1 MSKFFSFFFVL
12 VIINNSFAQ
21 KDKELFRINNSPVMV
36 SEFKQVY
43 EKNLG
48 IIVDKE
54 SKNID
59 SYLKL
64 YINYKLKV
72 KEAYI
77 LKLDTLK
84 SYKRELEVYKN
95 QLIAP
100 YLLDEAFL
108 SKLIKDAYY
117 RKINEVK
124 ASHILIKFPKNGI
137 KFDTLMLYKRI
148 EEVRNRIL
156 NGESFEEVAKEV
168 SEDPSAKIN
177 GGDLGY
183 FSVFSML
190 YPFEEAAYK
199 TPLNQVS
206 KPFKTKY
213 GYHILK
219 VTGKRLSKGSFDV
232 AHILVKNSSNSKEKI
247 DSLYK
252 KLKFGSSFNV
262 VAKKYSEDNA
272 TAFLGG
278 NLPRFGTGDM
288 VSVFE
293 NKVLEI
299 KKLGDYTKPFKT
311 KFGWHIV
318 KLIKNHPLGS
328 FDELKEELT
337 KKVRN
342 SSRAT
347 LSKQV
352 VLSRLKK
359 EYKIKESEK
368 ALAVFLV
375 SENDEINQDNLNSVL
390 LTINKKKIFV
400 KSFYYY
406 RKKNKSLPI
415 KTVYE
420 DFINYEV
427 LTYFKNDL
435 LHTKPE
441 FKQAFLEYKEGLL
454 LFELLQ
460 EKIWNTS
467 LNDTIGLKAFY
478 KLNKSKYKNKSFT
491 EVRGYVITDYQ
502 KQLEADWVK
511 ELREKN
517 KIEIKEKE
525 LQKFKKIY
533 NQ

>member
-1 MSKFFSFFFVL
+1 MTRFFSYFLIFT
-12 VIINNSFAQ
+12 IIGNSYAQ
-21 KDKELFRINNSPVMV
+21 KDKELFRINNSTVMV

-48 IIVDKE
+48 IIVDEE
-54 SKNID
+54 SKSID
-59 SYLKL
+59 NYLEL

-72 KEAYI
+72 KEAYN

-108 SKLIKDAYY
+108 SKLIKDAYF
-117 RKINEVK
+117 RTKNEVK
-124 ASHILIKFPKNGI
+124 ASHILIKFPKKGI
-137 KFDTLMLYKRI
+137 KYDTLVFYKRI
-148 EEVRNRIL
+148 EEIRNRIL
-156 NGESFEEVAKEV
+156 NGESFDEVAKEV

-177 GGDLGY
+177 RGDLGY
-183 FSVFSML
+183 FSAFSMV
-190 YPFEEAAYK
+190 YPFEEAAYT

-206 KPFKTKY
+206 KPFKSKY

-232 AHILVKNSSNSKEKI
+232 AHILIKNAGNSKEKI
-247 DSLYK
+247 DSLYQ
-252 KLKFGSSFNV
+252 KLKSGSSFNE
-262 VAKKYSEDNA
+262 VAKKYSEDKA

-278 NLPRFGTGDM
+278 NLPKFGTGEM

-293 NKVLEI
+293 NKVLGI
-299 KKLGDYTKPFKT
+299 KNIGDYTKPFKT

-318 KLIKNHPLGS
+318 KLLKKYPIGS
-328 FDELKEELT
+328 YNDLKEELT

-342 SSRAT
+342 SSRVS
-347 LSKQV
+347 LSKRI
-352 VLSRLKK
+352 VLNKLKK
-359 EYKIKESEK
+359 RYKIKESTKAFSIFLSSKNKELNKEK
-368 ALAVFLV
+368 LT
-375 SENDEINQDNLNSVL
+375 SVL
-390 LTINKKKIFV
+390 LTINKKKIFQ

-406 RKKNKSLPI
+406 RKKNKKLPI

-420 DFINYEV
+420 NFINYEV
-427 LTYFKNDL
+427 LTYFKNKL
-435 LHTKPE
+435 LDTNLE
-441 FKQAFLEYKEGLL
+441 FKHAFLEYKEGLL

-460 EKIWNTS
+460 KKIWNKS
-467 LNDTIGLKAFY
+467 LNDTDELKTFY
-478 KLNKSKYKNKSFT
+478 NSNKSKYKNKPFT

-517 KIEIKEKE
+517 KIEIKVKE
-525 LQKFKKIY
+525 LNKFKKIY